1 MVTPILHYN
10 DPHVAIVQTTCC
22 CSFFY
27 FSMDW
32 YEYVNYLTWVKT
44 TDTEILIRCTRKM
57 ISCIKPKVGEI
68 ITIKGAITLPLIV
81 SCSPEMQ

>member
-10 DPHVAIVQTTCC
+10 DVSDPHVAIVQTPAVVH
-22 CSFFY
+22 FFY

-32 YEYVNYLTWVKT
+32 YGYVNYLTWVKT
-44 TDTEILIRCTRKM
+44 TNTEILIRCTRKI

-68 ITIKGAITLPLIV
+68 NYYQTGY
-81 SCSPEMQ
+81 